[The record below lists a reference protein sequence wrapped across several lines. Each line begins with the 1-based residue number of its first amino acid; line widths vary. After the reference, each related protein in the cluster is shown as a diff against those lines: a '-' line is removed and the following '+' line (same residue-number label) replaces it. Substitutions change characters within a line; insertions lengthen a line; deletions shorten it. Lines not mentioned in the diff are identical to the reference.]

1 MVRVLILPFAL
12 NLQRQELRTAF
23 HAFDKNKTGKLDVG
37 EMKYLLK
44 SIGVCLTRR
53 EQRALEAGAG
63 EIISKNSTSYN
74 LPTLQKANLFYL
86 SLEFRILWWSP
97 SICSSAIWVV
107 GFRINVFVF
116 ATVFKRWSFCVF
128 ALAAAAEFAD
138 RGEFDYEDLLTIGQ
152 VVYNDVAIE
161 NALVLA
167 LRKLTPKGAKT
178 VPRTVLRDMLLNLGQ
193 LALLYVSPFML
204 FVCVGVLHVGSSGSI
219 HFVAVILLFRPL
231 LLFLICNFVR
241 VYFQQAWELS

>member
-1 MVRVLILPFAL
+1 MSGTPYGLSSQR
-12 NLQRQELRTAF
+12 RQELRTAF

-53 EQRALEAGAG
+53 EQRALE
-63 EIISKNSTSYN
+63 
-74 LPTLQKANLFYL
+74 
-86 SLEFRILWWSP
+86 
-97 SICSSAIWVV
+97 
-107 GFRINVFVF
+107 
-116 ATVFKRWSFCVF
+116 
-128 ALAAAAEFAD
+128 AEFAD

-178 VPRTVLRDMLLNLGQ
+178 VPRTVLRDMLLNLGYSVTDREPRGG
-193 LALLYVSPFML
+193 AEAVSEEA
-204 FVCVGVLHVGSSGSI
+204 HISIDSSLRI
-219 HFVAVILLFRPL
+219 P
-231 LLFLICNFVR
+231 
-241 VYFQQAWELS
+241 